1 MFGLQKRSD
10 GATGQA
16 YYSLRKHFCSHF
28 SHYFSRHVKQAPGP
42 QTLPP
47 LHHSAIW
54 PISCTFAAWPLDS
67 EVKRVWQGG
76 GGGER
81 ERESATTATG
91 AIQMSAAPPVSPV
104 SPDLSE
110 RSSFKVSGR
119 ETEGWLI
126 PPMRFSQTKCFVS
139 ERSNLASNSRER
151 FPNRLGNSI

>member
-54 PISCTFAAWPLDS
+54 PISRTFAAWPLDS
-67 EVKRVWQGG
+67 EVKRVWQGE

-81 ERESATTATG
+81 DATTAAGT
-91 AIQMSAAPPVSPV
+91 IQMSCALPV

-119 ETEGWLI
+119 ETEGWLA
-126 PPMRFSQTKCFVS
+126 PLTSFSRTECVRS
-139 ERSNLASNSRER
+139 ERSNLASRDSLTAWEIPSS
-151 FPNRLGNSI
+151 FKALIGG

>member
-1 MFGLQKRSD
+1 MGAVWNSSFCVLSTEAKRR
-10 GATGQA
+10 ATGQA

-28 SHYFSRHVKQAPGP
+28 SHYFSQHVKQAPGP

-54 PISCTFAAWPLDS
+54 PISRTFGAWPFDS
-67 EVKRVWQGG
+67 EVKRVWQGEG

-81 ERESATTATG
+81 DATTAAGT
-91 AIQMSAAPPVSPV
+91 IQMSCALPV

-119 ETEGWLI
+119 ETEGWLA
-126 PPMRFSQTKCFVS
+126 P
-139 ERSNLASNSRER
+139 
-151 FPNRLGNSI
+151 